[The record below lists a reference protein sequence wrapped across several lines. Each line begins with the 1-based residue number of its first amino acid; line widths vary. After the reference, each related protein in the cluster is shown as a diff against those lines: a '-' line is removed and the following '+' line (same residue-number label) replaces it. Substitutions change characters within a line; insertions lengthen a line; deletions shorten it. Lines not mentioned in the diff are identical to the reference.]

1 MVYKFLPQGVCSKE
15 MYVELDEEN
24 TIQNLTV
31 IGGCNGNLQGITKLV
46 QGQDAHDIINNFSG
60 IKCGSRQTS
69 CPDQLAKAL
78 QEALN
83 KR

>member
-1 MVYKFLPQGVCSKE
+1 MSMYSYKTAGTCSQQINI
-15 MYVELDEEN
+15 ELN
-24 TIQNLTV
+24 GNIIKNISF